1 MITISTAAVAKLLG
15 LARRTVQKW
24 CLVLGFEKE
33 GRDYRLTSRQV
44 EQIRGVCHDKPGRP
58 RKDG

>member
-1 MITISTAAVAKLLG
+1 MVSTTTVAVQLG

-24 CLVLGFEKE
+24 CRTLDFPKE
-33 GRDYRLTSRQV
+33 GRDYRLTARQV
-44 EQIRGVCHDKPGRP
+44 EQIRAASHDKPGRP

>member
-24 CLVLGFEKE
+24 CRTLGYEKE
-33 GRDYRLTSRQV
+33 GRDYRLSPKQV
-44 EQIRGVCHDKPGRP
+44 EQIRAASHDKPGRP

>member
-1 MITISTAAVAKLLG
+1 MVSTTTVAVQLG

-24 CLVLGFEKE
+24 CRTLGYEKE
-33 GRDYRLTSRQV
+33 GRDYRLSPKQV